1 MGVVNSVKHR
11 PGRFAWVLLALTLLA
26 PHSQANDSQTVS
38 NPVATLHTSK
48 GEIVIELLAD
58 KAPITVDNFL
68 NYAKSGFY
76 DGTIF
81 HRVMRR
87 FVVQGGG
94 FTVDMVEKPNGEPIV
109 NESKASGLRND
120 RWTVAMARTDD
131 PNSARSQFF
140 INMRMNLSLDARA
153 GRDGYA
159 VFGRVIEGQ
168 HVARDISNV
177 RTHRL
182 GDYDDVPVENVLLE
196 RVTITEAKEAAAAP

>member
-1 MGVVNSVKHR
+1 MTAAPHR
-11 PGRFAWVLLALTLLA
+11 PRHLVWALVILSLFSLHSLASD
-26 PHSQANDSQTVS
+26 PQTTGKPTV
-38 NPVATLHTSK
+38 TLHTSK
-48 GEIVIELLAD
+48 GDIVIELLQE
-58 KAPITVDNFL
+58 KAPITVANFL

-94 FTVDMVEKPNGEPIV
+94 FTPDMVEKPNGEPIV
-109 NESKASGLRND
+109 NESKASGLRNE

-182 GDYDDVPVENVLLE
+182 GDYDDVPVEPVLLE
-196 RVTITEAKEAAAAP
+196 RVTVNDAKEAATAP

>member
-1 MGVVNSVKHR
+1 MTAIHR
-11 PGRFAWVLLALTLLA
+11 TGRLIVAIIALALLSSGA
-26 PHSQANDSQTVS
+26 MAAQPEAGARPMV
-38 NPVATLHTSK
+38 TLHTSK
-48 GEIVIELLAD
+48 GDIVIELLPE
-58 KAPITVDNFL
+58 KAPITVANFL
-68 NYAKSGFY
+68 SYARSGFY

-87 FVVQGGG
+87 FVIQGGG
-94 FTVDMVEKPNGEPIV
+94 FTADMVEKPNGEAII
-109 NESKASGLRND
+109 NESKTSGLRND

-140 INMRMNLSLDARA
+140 INMRMNLSLDARM

-159 VFGRVIEGQ
+159 VFGQVVEGQ

-182 GDYDDVPVENVLLE
+182 GDFDDVPVEPVLLE
-196 RVTITEAKEAAAAP
+196 RVTVIDAKKASSAP